1 MGKRKY
7 KSTTDENVSE
17 NKRAKS
23 TSRKSKTRN
32 QQPITAQT
40 TESIDEFYTADLR
53 VKFAEEPTV
62 LKRRATVTADIEDI
76 GNGFI

>member
-7 KSTTDENVSE
+7 KSTTDDDVTEK
-17 NKRAKS
+17 KRTKS

-32 QQPITAQT
+32 QQPITSPTA
-40 TESIDEFYTADLR
+40 ESIDEFHTAELR

-62 LKRRATVTADIEDI
+62 LKRRATVTADIEAI
-76 GNGFI
+76 GNGSN